1 MTNTIEAWL
10 GDLGLSQYASVF
22 AANDISLAVLP
33 TLTENDLAGLGVSL
47 GHRKLILQA
56 AQRIGASDTSPAVE
70 TLTAEGERRQ
80 VTVLY
85 CDLVGST
92 ALSNT
97 LDPEIYRA
105 LLSRYHESAIAAIQ
119 RFDGYVQQIQG
130 DGVVAYFGYPI
141 AHEQDAERAIRAG
154 LSIIETLAKLDVN
167 PALQVRI
174 GIASGLVVASHV
186 LAPNKTAVGETPNLA
201 QRLQTVALPN
211 QVIVSP
217 RTRALA
223 GGGFEFEDHGV
234 HELKGIAAPTQVW
247 RISATSRL
255 QTRFETATRAGI
267 TALVGRDQELGRL
280 IDHWQ
285 TSRSGQGQVVL
296 INGEPGIGKSRLL
309 RAFREHFGQDVEVA
323 LSYQCSPYYNNT
335 ALYPII
341 DHLERTMGFER
352 EDSAE
357 AKLDKLES
365 RLVTE
370 LNCPKQDCNFI
381 ARALSIACDERYGQ
395 LNMTPQRQ
403 KDETLRALVDTVAAI
418 AKQHATVMLMEDVHW
433 IDPTTTEIL
442 DQLIERTRTLPLLL
456 LITHR
461 PEFQSHWT
469 QDHVANVALTR
480 LSRAQSA
487 TLILKVTNNKPLP
500 ADLINQIVDKT
511 DGVPLF
517 LEELTKAVLE
527 SDIVKNSGDRYEY
540 SGKVDQMSIPATLRD
555 SLMARLDRLFPV
567 KELAQIGAVIGREFS
582 HELLEA
588 VSPIKEPKLTEG
600 MDKLVASELIFR
612 RGTAPN
618 ATYQFKH
625 ALVQDTA
632 YESLLTGKRKEL
644 HAKIA
649 ETLQQHFP
657 NQAELEPE
665 LVAQHFTK
673 ADKKQEAIPLWL
685 KAGKAAL
692 QRVALTEAISH
703 LDIGLALNATLP
715 QGIERDACEL
725 ELRTTLAAAWMMA
738 RGWTNTNVPKNLEPA
753 LVLARSLKQ
762 SMAVFFSRVILH
774 VHLQTDGRVADALK
788 LATETLDEADV
799 TGDVLL
805 QLAGEAGSM
814 MSQFFLGNLRT
825 ACEHELSV
833 RALYRDDQHG
843 WIVNLI
849 HHDIPTSIG
858 IFAAHWTW
866 MLGYPDKAAKISDE
880 KDEIARQVGH
890 PFNLGFALGF
900 GSWAFHYRRE
910 PDKLAQRIAEGEA
923 VAQESGL
930 VFLREVQVQFTNAM
944 RLFDNNQNSE
954 GIEIIDRYLASPMHM
969 PVVRPYLFAVRAN
982 ALAAIGRF
990 PDAVSS
996 IAQAIEQIERPG
1008 WNERCHYAEILR
1020 IKGWILQQQG
1030 DYIDA
1035 EFNLRAS
1042 IDFARKQQAK
1052 SWELRTATTLAEML
1066 AERGD
1071 RHQAIELLK
1080 PVYDWFTE
1088 GFDTYDLKQAK
1099 KLLGQFG

>member
-1 MTNTIEAWL
+1 MNNNIKSWL
-10 GDLGLSQYASVF
+10 DDIGLGQYVDVF
-22 AANDISLAVLP
+22 EANDISLAVLP
-33 TLTENDLAGLGVSL
+33 TLTENDLTGLGVSL

-56 AQRIGASDTSPAVE
+56 AQRIGTSDTSPAVE
-70 TLTAEGERRQ
+70 TLTADGERRQ

-97 LDPEIYRA
+97 LDPEVYRSV
-105 LLSRYHESAIAAIQ
+105 LSRYHESAIAAIQ

-154 LSIIETLAKLDVN
+154 LSIIDTLGKLDVN

-223 GGGFEFEDHGV
+223 GGSFEFEDHGV

-267 TALVGRDQELGRL
+267 TPLVGRDQELGRL
-280 IDHWQ
+280 VDTWQ
-285 TSRSGQGQVVL
+285 SSRAGSGQVVL

-309 RAFREHFGQDVEVA
+309 RAFREHFGPNVEVA

-370 LNCPKQDCNFI
+370 LNCPEQDCNFI

-418 AKQHATVMLMEDVHW
+418 AEQHATVMLMEDVHW

-469 QDHVANVALTR
+469 QDYVANVALTR

-500 ADLINQIVDKT
+500 ADLIGQIVDKT

-527 SDIVKNSGDRYEY
+527 SDIVKDSGDRYEY

-612 RGTAPN
+612 RGIAPN

-632 YESLLTGKRKEL
+632 YESLLTAKRKEL
-644 HAKIA
+644 HGQIA
-649 ETLQQHFP
+649 ETIEKHFP
-657 NQAELEPE
+657 QQAEQEPE
-665 LVAQHFTK
+665 LVAQHYTK
-673 ADKKQEAIPLWL
+673 AGNTEQAVPYWA
-685 KAGKAAL
+685 KAGIANM
-692 QRVALTEAISH
+692 QRSAFVESIAH
-703 LDIGLALNATLP
+703 LDRGLELVNTLSESV
-715 QGIERDACEL
+715 IRDVKEL
-725 ELRTTLAAAWMMA
+725 ELRGLLGSAWMAAA
-738 RGWTNTNVPKNLEPA
+738 GWTDSHVRPNLERAFDLVMYLQRYETLPSIMVGLWVNINASGRTSEA
-753 LVLARSLKQ
+753 LAIAHR
-762 SMAVFFSRVILH
+762 
-774 VHLQTDGRVADALK
+774 ALK
-788 LATETLDEADV
+788 I
-799 TGDVLL
+799 
-805 QLAGEAGSM
+805 GEEINSRTVSM
-814 MSQFFLGNLRT
+814 VGNYLTMIGNFWSGEFTT
-825 ACEHELSV
+825 AQKFYDSML
-833 RALYRDDQHG
+833 ALYQEAEDGPQLLMLT
-843 WIVNLI
+843 N
-849 HHDIPTSIG
+849 HDVGTILGVYSSQ
-858 IFAAHWTW
+858 WTW
-866 MLGYPDKAAKISDE
+866 MLGFPKQAMAICDAKDIH
-880 KDEIARQVGH
+880 ARQQGH
-890 PFNLGFALGF
+890 PFDVGFALGF
-900 GSWAFHYRRE
+900 GSFVYSYLRDGAALLDRSNECAEVGHRNNLPFLTE
-910 PDKLAQRIAEGEA
+910 ILAVLSRGCALIHAGQTEEGVTILKGYVTSPYSVPTTLPYLKACLAEALTKQGECEEGMKFVNEA
-923 VAQESGL
+923 VK
-930 VFLREVQVQFTNAM
+930 
-944 RLFDNNQNSE
+944 
-954 GIEIIDRYLASPMHM
+954 
-969 PVVRPYLFAVRAN
+969 
-982 ALAAIGRF
+982 
-990 PDAVSS
+990 
-996 IAQAIEQIERPG
+996 QIERPG
-1008 WNERCHYAEILR
+1008 WGERCHYAEILR

-1030 DYIDA
+1030 EYIDA

-1052 SWELRTATTLAEML
+1052 SWELRTSTTLAEIL
-1066 AERGD
+1066 AERGE
-1071 RHQAIELLK
+1071 RRQAIELLK

-1088 GFDTYDLKQAK
+1088 GFDTYDLK
-1099 KLLGQFG
+1099 